1 MKQQHVHYLINSFV
15 ASYTQRL
22 EKKKTLDCYS
32 VQLVNQSKRGNQMKE
47 TRFLENKNG
56 LRAKNIIRG
65 EIDHRLERESVSKAR
80 HVLIQQG
87 HNSG

>member
-1 MKQQHVHYLINSFV
+1 MKDETN
-15 ASYTQRL
+15 
-22 EKKKTLDCYS
+22 E
-32 VQLVNQSKRGNQMKE
+32 E